1 MVKRREKYI
10 ALMER
15 KLNVV
20 KRVKA
25 VMTGCNGVNYEALT
39 QLIQD

>member
-1 MVKRREKYI
+1 MVKRREQYI

-20 KRVKA
+20 KKVKA
-25 VMTGCNGVNYEALT
+25 VMCNGVNYEALT